1 MMKKILNYTTIF
13 NLLSAL
19 AIVIATSSCNDFL
32 DEKPSK
38 SSDLVVTTTEDL
50 DALLNNF
57 SAFYSEANGTAI
69 YSSDDYGLTTDIYDA
84 RPGTF
89 NMAAIHFNIW
99 DSDYLAD
106 NTQDNFWRNE
116 YTKIFNANMVL
127 ENLDRVSG
135 SDADKNRL
143 KADAHFIRAY
153 SYFSLANVYCLPYN
167 ESTANE
173 AGLTLKTGTSF
184 EDPTERRPLSEVYE
198 QIDADLAEAF
208 QTSQRLVQQGRARHW
223 RTNTAAV
230 NGFAARYYLIR
241 NDYERALQYADE
253 ALSEY
258 SELVDYNTDMRY
270 GRTSTVTINAGTPE
284 AQTITLQFPY
294 THDNQQDFTDM
305 IQWKEFLYFRMLNH
319 GSWWYLPS
327 QELIDLYDQDHDLR
341 FEYHFVD
348 HYSYDRGLINPAFD
362 WPGYIFFFK
371 DRIPSGPTT
380 AEMLL
385 IKAECLA
392 RLNRVPE
399 ALTAV
404 NTLRA
409 KRMKPGAWVDI
420 QATDRDDAI
429 KKILEERRREL
440 PFTQRWNDIRRFNNN
455 DYAGDDIELT
465 KTFYPYTASN
475 VTASEAPKVYTLP
488 KNSRRY
494 AAPIPTTEIISSRGA
509 IVQNTY

>member
-1 MMKKILNYTTIF
+1 MNKILKYTAKF
-13 NLLSAL
+13 RLLSVLTAVIL
-19 AIVIATSSCNDFL
+19 ASSCNDFL

-57 SAFYSEANGTAI
+57 SAFYSEGNRTAI
-69 YSSDDYGLTTDIYDA
+69 YSTDDYGLTTAIYNG
-84 RPGTF
+84 RPATF
-89 NMAAIHFNIW
+89 GMAAIEFSLW
-99 DSDYLAD
+99 DIDYLPD
-106 NTQDNFWRNE
+106 DTREGFWRNE

-127 ENLDRVSG
+127 ENLGRVSG
-135 SDADKNRL
+135 SEADKSRL

-153 SYFSLANVYCLPYN
+153 SYFALANVYCLPYN
-167 ESTANE
+167 ESTADE
-173 AGLTLKTGTSF
+173 LGLTLKTGTSF
-184 EDPTERRPLSEVYE
+184 DDPTERSSLAEVYT
-198 QIDADLAEAF
+198 QIEADLAEALS
-208 QTSQRLVQQGRARHW
+208 TPVPLVQQGRARHW

-241 NDYERALQYADE
+241 NNYEKALQYANE

-270 GRTSTVTINAGTPE
+270 GRSSTVTINAGTPNAE
-284 AQTITLQFPY
+284 SVTIQFPY
-294 THDNQQDFTDM
+294 THDNQQDFIDM

-319 GSWWYLPS
+319 ESWWYLPS
-327 QELIDLYDQDHDLR
+327 QALIDLYDRQHDLR
-341 FEYHFVD
+341 YAYHMID
-348 HYSYDRGLINPAFD
+348 HYSYDRGMINPSFD
-362 WPGYIFFFK
+362 WPGYVFFYK

-380 AEMLL
+380 AEMYL

-409 KRMKPGAWVDI
+409 KRMKPGAWVNI
-420 QATDRDDAI
+420 SATDNNNALQ
-429 KKILEERRREL
+429 KILEERRREL

-455 DYAGDDIELT
+455 NYAADDVELE

-475 VTASEAPKVYTLP
+475 VTADQAPKVYKLP
-488 KNSRRY
+488 KDSRRF
-494 AAPIPTTEIISSRGA
+494 AAPIPRTEIISSRGA